1 MKVFIL
7 GFLSCSDRCYYVKT
21 WLAGMISD
29 IHFTQSKV
37 LTPAQLTKLVNK
49 LKYELLRNTNEI
61 KTELA

>member
-1 MKVFIL
+1 
-7 GFLSCSDRCYYVKT
+7 
-21 WLAGMISD
+21 MISD

-49 LKYELLRNTNEI
+49 LKYELLWNTNEI